1 MLISGACLAT
11 NAEPSPRRSWQA
23 TEPAPAASQSP
34 TDATVHNERRQRPDL
49 ASSARLRRSSGI
61 ASVIDRGI
69 RGRAQQ
75 GFELANW
82 PFGTIAKVVAP
93 DPDQTATLEE
103 LRKPTQQATDT
114 LTT

>member
-34 TDATVHNERRQRPDL
+34 TDATVDNERRQRPDL

-61 ASVIDRGI
+61 SAVIDWAI
-69 RGRAQQ
+69 RGCAQK
-75 GFELANW
+75 GLELANW
-82 PFGTIAKVVAP
+82 PFGTIVKVGP
-93 DPDQTATLEE
+93 PDQDQAAALEE
-103 LRKPTQQATDT
+103 LRIATQQAADP
-114 LTT
+114 LT